1 MLSHVT
7 GTPARKRGR
16 VLEIRVYKH
25 ILINMMIRH
34 IPLVLACLLPFGS
47 VWAQSVE
54 IAPVERGAVAT
65 QHVAE
70 GVVEAVSSAT
80 VAAQVQGRIL
90 STAVDAGDTVT
101 KGQVLMRVDA
111 SEANQSVAAAAANVA
126 SAQAAAAN
134 ARAEWER
141 TQALFKQ
148 KFVSQ
153 AHVDQAR
160 ASLRAA
166 EASLKAAQAG
176 QGQALVARDFTT
188 ITAPFDG
195 IVSVRHVDAGDM
207 AQPGRPLIEV
217 YSPGVMRVVAQVPLT
232 VIGRANIAKLRAQ
245 LEVPALD
252 QLVAAERV
260 TVLPAADPRT
270 FTVEVRATL
279 PQGVDG
285 IAPGQFARMHL
296 FVGETSRVTIPAA
309 SVLRRGEIVAVY
321 VKKEDG
327 FHLRQIRPGE
337 SVGDG
342 RIEVLAGL
350 KDGEQVALDPIKA
363 SLSLKQTQAAD

>member
-1 MLSHVT
+1 MKTRYL
-7 GTPARKRGR
+7 PF
-16 VLEIRVYKH
+16 L
-25 ILINMMIRH
+25 
-34 IPLVLACLLPFGS
+34 LVCLLSLGAAQ
-47 VWAQSVE
+47 AQSVE
-54 IAPVERGAVAT
+54 TAAVERAAVAS

-70 GVVEAVSSAT
+70 GVVEAVTAAT

-90 STAVDAGDTVT
+90 MTAVDAGDTVT

-153 AHVDQAR
+153 AHVDQAK
-160 ASLRAA
+160 AALRAA
-166 EASLKAAQAG
+166 EASLRAAQAG

-195 IVSVRHVDAGDM
+195 VVSVRHVDAGDM

-217 YSPGVMRVVAQVPLT
+217 YAPGVMRVVAQVPLT
-232 VIGRANIAKLRAQ
+232 VIGRANTAALRAQ

-252 QLVAAERV
+252 QMVAAERV

-279 PQGVDG
+279 PSGVKG

-321 VKKEDG
+321 VKQDDG

-337 SVGDG
+337 TVGDG

-350 KDGEQVALDPIKA
+350 KDGEQVALDPILA
-363 SLSLKQTQAAD
+363 SLSLSHSKTAD